1 MITSRNQNHEC
12 FQSLSICTF
21 NARGMRNRQKCKTI
35 LRLLK
40 KKKYDVIALQEM
52 HLMHNDLT
60 LVKKNWGGHIE
71 YAAGSSRSKGI
82 GLLFSKKIEREQIEK
97 VFSTDRML

>member
-1 MITSRNQNHEC
+1 MIKPRNQNHEC

-21 NARGMRNRQKCKTI
+21 NARGMRNRQKCKTV

-71 YAAGSSRSKGI
+71 YAAGSNRSKGI
-82 GLLFSKKIEREQIEK
+82 GLLLVKKLKESK
-97 VFSTDRML
+97 